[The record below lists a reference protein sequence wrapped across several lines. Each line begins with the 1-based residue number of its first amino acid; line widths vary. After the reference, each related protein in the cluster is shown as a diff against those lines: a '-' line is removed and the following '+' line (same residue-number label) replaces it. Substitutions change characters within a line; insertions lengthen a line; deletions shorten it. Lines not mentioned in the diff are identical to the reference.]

1 MERLTWN
8 QNGATRET
16 GSTPALAVARGPRPI
31 AHDPIRIVDAAVRA
45 VLADFLVPSRRPSS
59 SNGRAAV
66 PVFADRLFSLRL
78 AETLPADVRSIK
90 IAPGTVMTPLAR
102 DYLKR
107 RGIDVRLA
115 GAAEIAPSVR
125 GEWAFAIDGSAGHL
139 QALQRTFLEDP
150 RLWTELEPSLDD
162 LTGWIQNGEGR
173 GALLVTIDAALAVW
187 RACQFPGV
195 RAAFAAEPADAR
207 SAARSLGVNLLVV
220 DPTGKSISWIRQIAL
235 AFRGAGA
242 PRFAEEPA
250 GLGEASR

>member
-1 MERLTWN
+1 MERSILN
-8 QNGATRET
+8 LNGATRET
-16 GSTPALAVARGPRPI
+16 GFNPSPAVARGSRPI
-31 AHDPIRIVDAAVRA
+31 AHDPIRIVDEAVRA
-45 VLADFLVPSRRPSS
+45 VLADFLVPSRRPSV
-59 SNGRAAV
+59 SNGRPTD

-78 AETLPADVRSIK
+78 AETLPPDVRSIK

-102 DYLKR
+102 DFLKR
-107 RGIDVRLA
+107 RGIAVRLA

-125 GEWAFAIDGSAGHL
+125 GEWAFAIDGTAGHL
-139 QALQRTFLEDP
+139 QALERTFLEDS

-162 LTGWIQNGEGR
+162 LTGWIQDGEGR
-173 GALLVTIDAALAVW
+173 GALWVTIDAALAVW
-187 RACQFPGV
+187 RACRVPGV
-195 RAAFAAEPADAR
+195 RAAFAAEPSDAR
-207 SAARSLGVNLLVV
+207 NAARSLGVNVLVV